1 MVAYVAFTNCLN
13 SSTEKATV
21 LISQIF
27 LGKETV
33 NDMRTVAKFEPVSSV
48 PEFGPH
54 NGLNTRLNKTA
65 ER

>member
-1 MVAYVAFTNCLN
+1 
-13 SSTEKATV
+13 V